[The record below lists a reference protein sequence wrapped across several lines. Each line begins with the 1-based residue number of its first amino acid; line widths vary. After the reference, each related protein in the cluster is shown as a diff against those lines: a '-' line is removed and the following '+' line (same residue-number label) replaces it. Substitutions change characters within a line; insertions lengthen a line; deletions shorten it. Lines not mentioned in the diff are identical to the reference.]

1 MGTEDLRKKEENNE
15 GKKDLI
21 EMAKKHENEMKN
33 KNKSIDQLI
42 KTGLKVKQE
51 KENKIK
57 ELEQLMSEIQKR
69 NIVLENMEKK
79 KDEKSIRNKME
90 NQKKEMEKLENSYTK
105 LSKNNVLE
113 KERVE
118 SQRKEIITLREERN
132 KYKDSKDELEW
143 RVRSLEKTPEKEKDK
158 EADITIELD
167 TSLEEGRENEEIETT
182 KEEGE
187 KVKRN
192 RNGDIICEIWISH
205 WDAICHGKFD
215 GSCKKAHPVI
225 CKNDR
230 KGCRYK
236 NNGCYYLHLD
246 VERVKKYDEEKKVC
260 WDYKMGQCKFGSRCR
275 WAHELTQEEE
285 KEGMKIWSEEVD
297 EAEEESFS
305 RFQRWWREK
314 KE

>member
-21 EMAKKHENEMKN
+21 EMATKHENEMKN

-69 NIVLENMEKK
+69 NLVLEK
-79 KDEKSIRNKME
+79 
-90 NQKKEMEKLENSYTK
+90 MEKLENSYTK

-118 SQRKEIITLREERN
+118 SQRKEIITPREERN